1 MRHFLFVLTLLLFQQ
16 SQQSPATAS
25 IEGSVL
31 KLGTTD
37 AIPRAKVTLSIPGS
51 PNAQSIT
58 TDDVGKFVFRDLAP
72 GQYKLVATRDG
83 YVTSEYGQRG
93 PGGSGVPIVVAA
105 QQQVKNAGIEMT
117 PTGAIS
123 GRIMNRYGE
132 TVGNASV
139 QALRYTYQEGRRTL
153 TSIQTTRS
161 NDLGEY
167 RLFWMTPGQYVIS
180 AQPVDALGV
189 DPGGT
194 IFFQGVR
201 GGGPAL
207 AAGLGAQLGVG
218 GVTRITVS
226 GVGAPSGDF
235 PGVAPPPPPPPPPPP
250 ANPQGID
257 DSTLSIPV
265 YYPGTTDVTAASP
278 VDLRAGGN
286 VGGINLTVVEMRPVR
301 VRGQVLSSG
310 RPAAGAQV
318 SIYQRSSNTGALT
331 IRNVPVNNETGS
343 FEFRNIAPGNYE
355 LVATLNAAGPGA
367 LLIGTPLGNAAG
379 INAANVAGGRGR
391 VPGAPTMGARA
402 QVDVLNTDVENI
414 SLLLENGFNVTGR
427 LSLDGRSASD
437 GGLTGVRVQL
447 QADPL
452 IPPLAVPA
460 AAAEADGS
468 FSISGL
474 TPGNYRLTV
483 AGYRNAYLKSATLA
497 GVDVLNGGVRLDG
510 EPRGTLDIVL
520 GTNPG
525 SLDAVVVDSRKM
537 PVPAVTAVL
546 VPDVSKRKR
555 YDIFRQATSDSNG
568 RIHLDSVVPGDY
580 KLFAWEIVES
590 NAWTDP
596 DFIRVYENNGVTVHV
611 GEGGRASAEVTVIPY
626 KVN

>member
-1 MRHFLFVLTLLLFQQ
+1 
-16 SQQSPATAS
+16 
-25 IEGSVL
+25 
-31 KLGTTD
+31 
-37 AIPRAKVTLSIPGS
+37 
-51 PNAQSIT
+51 
-58 TDDVGKFVFRDLAP
+58 VFRDLAP

-153 TSIQTTRS
+153 TPIQTTRS

-207 AAGLGAQLGVG
+207 AGGLGAQLGVG

-257 DSTLSIPV
+257 DSNLSIPV

-355 LVATLNAAGPGA
+355 LVATINAAGPGA

-379 INAANVAGGRGR
+379 INAANVAGGRGGR

-468 FSISGL
+468 FSIAGL

-483 AGYRNAYLKSATLA
+483 AGYRNAYVKSATLA
-497 GVDVLNGGVRLDG
+497 GADVLNGGVRLDG

-568 RIHLDSVVPGDY
+568 RIHLDNVVPGDY

-596 DFIRVYENNGVTVHV
+596 DFLRVYENNGVTVHV
-611 GEGGRASAEVTVIPY
+611 GEGGRASSEVTVIPY